1 MKKQV
6 NEYIKKHFKNL
17 TEQPKNVQDFVEDV
31 SQLVDSAV
39 VQQTNYE
46 KKEKEISDKLK
57 NQLVTQHIINQLLEL
72 SYKEIKLEEMLRKAL
87 EIIFELPFANLLPK
101 GGIFLTQ
108 PNKKELK
115 LIAEKNLGEAL
126 LNICGKSTLPF
137 GECLCGLAA
146 QKQEIIF
153 KSCVD
158 KDHTVKPEGM
168 TPHGHYNVPIL
179 SNSKTLG
186 VIVLYLPHGYKK
198 KDYEIETL
206 ESIARTLALIIN
218 KFQTEEERKIAQQ
231 RYEDLFENATD
242 LIQSIDK
249 NGNFVY
255 VNKAWKEKLGY
266 NDEELKQL
274 NFIDIIHP
282 SQQMHCMEL
291 FKEVTQCERKLLVQT
306 IFVAKNG
313 KKIYVEG
320 NVSCKISDD
329 EIYTRGIFRDVTQ
342 QIKAQEKLKES
353 EQQYRNLIES
363 ANDIIYQSDH
373 KGIFT
378 YINAKT
384 KQLTGYEPEELK
396 GKHFTF
402 LVTEEY
408 KEKIKAFYFD
418 QFKYR
423 LPSSYCEFPIK
434 TKDGKI
440 KWIGQNVQLVQTEG
454 KKIKEFTAI
463 ARDITKNKQ
472 IEKELIEARNKA
484 EESARAKEM
493 FLANMSHEIRTPMNA
508 IMGMANLLKN
518 TPLNKKQTEYLDAII
533 TSADNLLVIINDI
546 LDITKIE
553 SGKLSLE
560 EIDFDVRTL
569 VKNIYK
575 SVYYKA
581 EEKGLLFEYKIDENI
596 PQYLVGDPVRI
607 NQVLFNL
614 IGNAVKFT
622 LKGSVKLTVSLK
634 KKNNKKA
641 TLVFDIT
648 DTGIGID
655 EDKIDTIFETF
666 KQEDESTTR
675 KFGGTG
681 LGLSISKSLV
691 ELFGGK
697 LNVKSKKN
705 VGTTFWFEITLP
717 VGTGENI
724 RTKSDIKI
732 NTNPL
737 KGKKVLLVEDHE
749 INRFLATTI
758 LQQWNI
764 DVDIAENGVIAVDK
778 VKENTY
784 DAILMDMQMPEM
796 GGIEATKIIRNILNS
811 NVPIIALTA
820 NAVKGD
826 AEKCIEAGMN
836 DYLSKPFEP
845 SDLFNKLLNQIKQ

>member
-1 MKKQV
+1 M
-6 NEYIKKHFKNL
+6 
-17 TEQPKNVQDFVEDV
+17 
-31 SQLVDSAV
+31 
-39 VQQTNYE
+39 
-46 KKEKEISDKLK
+46 
-57 NQLVTQHIINQLLEL
+57 
-72 SYKEIKLEEMLRKAL
+72 
-87 EIIFELPFANLLPK
+87 
-101 GGIFLTQ
+101 
-108 PNKKELK
+108 
-115 LIAEKNLGEAL
+115 
-126 LNICGKSTLPF
+126 
-137 GECLCGLAA
+137 
-146 QKQEIIF
+146 
-153 KSCVD
+153 
-158 KDHTVKPEGM
+158 
-168 TPHGHYNVPIL
+168 
-179 SNSKTLG
+179 
-186 VIVLYLPHGYKK
+186 
-198 KDYEIETL
+198 
-206 ESIARTLALIIN
+206 
-218 KFQTEEERKIAQQ
+218 
-231 RYEDLFENATD
+231 
-242 LIQSIDK
+242 
-249 NGNFVY
+249 
-255 VNKAWKEKLGY
+255 
-266 NDEELKQL
+266 
-274 NFIDIIHP
+274 
-282 SQQMHCMEL
+282 
-291 FKEVTQCERKLLVQT
+291 
-306 IFVAKNG
+306 
-313 KKIYVEG
+313 
-320 NVSCKISDD
+320 
-329 EIYTRGIFRDVTQ
+329 
-342 QIKAQEKLKES
+342 
-353 EQQYRNLIES
+353 
-363 ANDIIYQSDH
+363 
-373 KGIFT
+373 
-378 YINAKT
+378 
-384 KQLTGYEPEELK
+384 
-396 GKHFTF
+396 
-402 LVTEEY
+402 
-408 KEKIKAFYFD
+408 
-418 QFKYR
+418 
-423 LPSSYCEFPIK
+423 
-434 TKDGKI
+434 
-440 KWIGQNVQLVQTEG
+440 
-454 KKIKEFTAI
+454 
-463 ARDITKNKQ
+463 
-472 IEKELIEARNKA
+472 
-484 EESARAKEM
+484 
-493 FLANMSHEIRTPMNA
+493 ANMSHEIRTPMNA

-796 GGIEATKIIRNILNS
+796 GGIEATQIIRNELHN

-820 NAVKGD
+820 NAIKGD
-826 AEKCIEAGMN
+826 ADKCKQAGMN
-836 DYLSKPFEP
+836 DYVSKPFDP
-845 SDLFNKLLNQIKQ
+845 SDLYNKILTLINQ